1 MSSRPQISSADIL
14 PFLPAGKIRC
24 FVTGKLR
31 KDTPEEN
38 VRQRWARSLVG
49 EYGYDVSDMAV
60 EFSVKMGSKRKQT
73 DIVVFKPDGP
83 RRQDT
88 IMVIVEAKR
97 EDVSPKDK
105 SEGVEQLK
113 SYMSACS
120 SCRFGLWVGSEKI
133 AYEKSATGEIDDTTD
148 IPRFGETQPQP
159 PKFRELTP
167 ATDLKAS
174 LRRCHNYIYANQGI
188 QKAEA
193 FHELQK
199 LIFCKVLDEKE
210 VVDDLRFFV
219 LGEERKSIA
228 GQRRLLEDRI
238 TPLFNEVKERYPYI
252 FEPDERVKLN
262 LRVLAY
268 IVSELQRYSL
278 LNTQA
283 DVKGQAY
290 EELVG
295 SNLRGDRGEFFTPRN
310 VCDMAVRMVLSLFSN
325 QKIASLKVLD
335 CCCGTGGF
343 LVAIINHLR
352 RKIVEFEQA
361 KGGTGEQIRNRAGV
375 RVKELA
381 ERNLFGMDI
390 NPFLVRTTQMNLVMH
405 GDGSVNVFQGDSLAA
420 PGEWDDEGA
429 RQKVKQDEFDIVVTN
444 PPFGGQAHIDDP
456 HVLSRYEL
464 PALDAKDTRRLMPA
478 EQLFVEGALRYVKRG
493 GYLAIVLPR
502 SILNNPGLQFI
513 RKWLLRNTRIVASI
527 DLPKETFAEGGGVP
541 NPSVLI
547 AQRLTRE
554 EARLAQA
561 GALDE
566 YQIFMAIP
574 RKVGIDKR
582 GNAVYVRTPDGFIV
596 LDGNEKPTVDD
607 DLPKIVS
614 AFDGWH
620 GG

>member
-1 MSSRPQISSADIL
+1 
-14 PFLPAGKIRC
+14 
-24 FVTGKLR
+24 
-31 KDTPEEN
+31 
-38 VRQRWARSLVG
+38 
-49 EYGYDVSDMAV
+49 
-60 EFSVKMGSKRKQT
+60 
-73 DIVVFKPDGP
+73 
-83 RRQDT
+83 
-88 IMVIVEAKR
+88 
-97 EDVSPKDK
+97 
-105 SEGVEQLK
+105 
-113 SYMSACS
+113 
-120 SCRFGLWVGSEKI
+120 
-133 AYEKSATGEIDDTTD
+133 
-148 IPRFGETQPQP
+148 
-159 PKFRELTP
+159 
-167 ATDLKAS
+167 
-174 LRRCHNYIYANQGI
+174 
-188 QKAEA
+188 
-193 FHELQK
+193 
-199 LIFCKVLDEKE
+199 
-210 VVDDLRFFV
+210 
-219 LGEERKSIA
+219 
-228 GQRRLLEDRI
+228 
-238 TPLFNEVKERYPYI
+238 
-252 FEPDERVKLN
+252 
-262 LRVLAY
+262 
-268 IVSELQRYSL
+268 
-278 LNTQA
+278 
-283 DVKGQAY
+283 
-290 EELVG
+290 
-295 SNLRGDRGEFFTPRN
+295 
-310 VCDMAVRMVLSLFSN
+310 
-325 QKIASLKVLD
+325 
-335 CCCGTGGF
+335 
-343 LVAIINHLR
+343 VAIINHLR

-361 KGGTGEQIRNRAGV
+361 KGGTEEQIRNRAGV

-561 GALDE
+561 GALNE

-574 RKVGIDKR
+574 KKVGIDKR

-614 AFDGWH
+614 AFDEWH